1 MDFEIQV
8 FKFDNSDLRS
18 TTDENGVVWFVA
30 KDIAQG
36 LGYSESSNPARLFQ
50 AVPDIWKGVKRFHTV
65 TRGEQDMLCV
75 TENGAYFF
83 LGRSDKPLAVKYQMW
98 IAGEVM
104 PAIKKYGAYL
114 TPHTQDELI
123 DNPDLLIR
131 LATEL
136 KNERLKVKAL
146 QDKAELDK
154 PKIIFADALDVSKES
169 ILIGNLA
176 KILRQN
182 GIDIGQNRLFAWLR
196 ENGYLMRCGGE
207 RWNMPTQD
215 SLERGLFE
223 VKTRVINNPDGSNKV
238 VRTTKVTP
246 KGQIFFVNKFIEMHN
261 IKPVPLN
268 AKAVGANA

>member
-1 MDFEIQV
+1 MDFKIQV
-8 FKFDNSDLRS
+8 FKFDNSELRS

-36 LGYSESSNPARLFQ
+36 LGYSRFDSNLVEKVPA
-50 AVPDIWKGVKRFHTV
+50 IWKGTKPFRTPG
-65 TRGEQDMLCV
+65 GEQDMLCL
-75 TENGAYFF
+75 TDNGVYFF

-114 TPHTQDELI
+114 SPKFQNELI

-154 PKIIFADALDVSKES
+154 PKIIFADALDVSNES

-215 SLERGLFE
+215 SLDRGLFE

-246 KGQIFFVNKFIEMHN
+246 KGQIFFVNKFIEMRN

-268 AKAVGANA
+268 AKAAGANA